1 MKKINA
7 YLLIVG
13 NGELYSELNE
23 LIVECGVQDKVTI
36 KKSVPNNQIQN
47 YYKSAKV
54 FALAYNTEV
63 ETLPM
68 PVMEAMAT
76 GLPIVIPFPKEG
88 FSEGLEKI
96 AMFTKNNEKS
106 FIENI
111 NKLLDDDD
119 LQRTYSKQSLNKSV
133 DFDLQKIETRE
144 AEIYQELIKGFKK

>member
-1 MKKINA
+1 
-7 YLLIVG
+7 
-13 NGELYSELNE
+13 
-23 LIVECGVQDKVTI
+23 
-36 KKSVPNNQIQN
+36 
-47 YYKSAKV
+47 
-54 FALAYNTEV
+54 
-63 ETLPM
+63 M

-96 AMFTKNNEKS
+96 AMVTKNNEKS